1 MRVIGV
7 IPARYRS
14 SRFEGKPLAEI
25 LGKPMVQ
32 HVWER
37 SRAASCL
44 DDVVVATDDQRIY
57 DAVDAFGGR
66 AVLTASDHRS
76 GTDRVAEAIAGDG
89 ADVIVNIQG
98 DEPMI
103 DPAMI
108 AEVVAPFHS
117 GRGAGVVT
125 LKKEVFE
132 DHEFSDP
139 GVVKVVTD
147 PAGWA
152 LYFTRSLVPYPR
164 LRTRHFHVYEHLGL
178 YAYSRECLLRL
189 AALPVSPLEEIES
202 LEQLRAL
209 ENGIRILV
217 VETACTDQSVSVDTL
232 DDLERVRRILS
243 RRSH

>member
-1 MRVIGV
+1 MRVVGV

-89 ADVIVNIQG
+89 ADVIVNVQG

-108 AEVVAPFHS
+108 AEVVAPFQS

-139 GVVKVVTD
+139 GVVKVV
-147 PAGWA
+147 
-152 LYFTRSLVPYPR
+152 
-164 LRTRHFHVYEHLGL
+164 
-178 YAYSRECLLRL
+178 
-189 AALPVSPLEEIES
+189 
-202 LEQLRAL
+202 
-209 ENGIRILV
+209 
-217 VETACTDQSVSVDTL
+217 
-232 DDLERVRRILS
+232 
-243 RRSH
+243 

>member
-7 IPARYRS
+7 IPARYQS
-14 SRFEGKPLAEI
+14 SRFEGKPLADI

-44 DDVVVATDDQRIY
+44 DEVIVATDDQRIH
-57 DAVDAFGGR
+57 DAVRAFGGNV
-66 AVLTASDHRS
+66 VLTDPGHRS
-76 GTDRVAEAIAGDG
+76 GTDRAAEAIANLS
-89 ADVIVNIQG
+89 ADVVVNVQG

-108 AEVVAPFHS
+108 AEVVAPFRL
-117 GRGAGVVT
+117 GVGAGIVT
-125 LKKEVFE
+125 LKKEVF
-132 DHEFSDP
+132 HESEFADP

-147 PAGWA
+147 PDGWA
-152 LYFTRSLVPYPR
+152 LYFSRSLIPYPR
-164 LRTRHFHVYEHLGL
+164 KRTKHFHVYEHVGL
-178 YAYSRECLLRL
+178 YAYTRECLLRL
-189 AALPVSPLEEIES
+189 AKLPGSALEEIES

-217 VETACTDQSVSVDTL
+217 VETACTTEAVSVDTPE
-232 DDLERVRRILS
+232 DLERVRVLLK
-243 RRSH
+243 